1 MLRQDSWHLRQSLA
15 RVASHNCLL
24 KDYTVED
31 TMLKG
36 KNMYLINQSKS
47 VRKVVGLVS
56 MAAFVFLLQGCE
68 TQVDSPEKAA
78 QKINDLVSKTVVPT
92 FRENQVRANIQL
104 TQTNLLSMLPDLREY
119 PISLNARDDS
129 RTEAVEIFTSSEK
142 AGTGRDGFYLELAEA
157 FNRQRNT
164 ISNGKQAR
172 IAIRK
177 IASGLG
183 AQFMLARRYTPDAY
197 SPSNSLW
204 AKLLDANGIRLETI
218 AEVTAPN
225 TAGIIVKKSKKD
237 IITTDSNLDIAKL
250 LTSVSDGSFAMGYT
264 NPYQS
269 STGLNF
275 LLTVLNSFA
284 EGDESQMLSPDVAS
298 AFEAF
303 QAGVPFVAQNT
314 LQMRDAAQ
322 GSGVLDALVME
333 HQSWVNVTGMN
344 DYEFIP
350 FGVRHDSPL
359 YATPEA
365 DPHEREVLKL
375 FAQFIQSQQS
385 AVANFGF
392 GRQSN
397 YANAYQ
403 INDSSIIGQA
413 QKVWKLKKSG
423 GRPIAAVFVADVS
436 GSMEGARIKNLK
448 QAMIESSDLI
458 NSTNSIGL
466 VTYSEQVNVDLS
478 IRPFNVQQKALFN
491 GAVGRLRTGGKTAT
505 NDAVLVAANL
515 LLEYGK
521 TNPDHKKVIFLLS
534 DGETNR
540 GVDFMDVEKALEWS
554 GIPIHSI
561 AYELKSDHLKAL
573 AGLAEG
579 AYIESSADSAS
590 YRIGNLLN
598 SEM

>member
-1 MLRQDSWHLRQSLA
+1 MYPAIRSRFIRNVITLISIPTF
-15 RVASHNCLL
+15 LL
-24 KDYTVED
+24 
-31 TMLKG
+31 M
-36 KNMYLINQSKS
+36 
-47 VRKVVGLVS
+47 
-56 MAAFVFLLQGCE
+56 LQGCE

-78 QKINDLVSKTVVPT
+78 EKISDLVTNTVAPT
-92 FRENQVRANIQL
+92 YRENQVRANIQL

-142 AGTGRDGFYLELAEA
+142 AGSGRDGFYLELADA

-164 ISNGKQAR
+164 IANGKQAR
-172 IAIRK
+172 VAIRK

-204 AKLLDANGIRLETI
+204 AKLLDANGVRLETI
-218 AEVTAPN
+218 ADVTAPN
-225 TAGIIVKKSKKD
+225 TAGIIVKKSKKEL
-237 IITTDSNLDIAKL
+237 ITTDGKLDIAKL
-250 LTSVSDGSFAMGYT
+250 LTNVSDGSFSMGYT

-284 EGDESQMLSPDVAS
+284 EGDETQMLSPDVAS

-365 DPHEREVLKL
+365 DPDEREVLKL
-375 FAQFIQSQQS
+375 FAKFIESQQS
-385 AVANFGF
+385 AVSNFGF

-397 YANAYQ
+397 YSNAYQ

-436 GSMEGARIKNLK
+436 GSMEGTRIKNLK
-448 QAMIESSDLI
+448 RAMIESSDLI
-458 NSTNSIGL
+458 NSSNSIGL
-466 VTYSEQVNVDLS
+466 VTYSEQVNVDLL
-478 IRPFNVQQKALFN
+478 IRPFSVQQKALFN

-505 NDAVLVAANL
+505 NNAVLVAAEL

-540 GVDFMDVEKALEWS
+540 GVDFTEVEKALEWS

>member
-1 MLRQDSWHLRQSLA
+1 MWS
-15 RVASHNCLL
+15 
-24 KDYTVED
+24 
-31 TMLKG
+31 
-36 KNMYLINQSKS
+36 
-47 VRKVVGLVS
+47 
-56 MAAFVFLLQGCE
+56 
-68 TQVDSPEKAA
+68 
-78 QKINDLVSKTVVPT
+78 
-92 FRENQVRANIQL
+92 
-104 TQTNLLSMLPDLREY
+104 
-119 PISLNARDDS
+119 
-129 RTEAVEIFTSSEK
+129 
-142 AGTGRDGFYLELAEA
+142 
-157 FNRQRNT
+157 
-164 ISNGKQAR
+164 
-172 IAIRK
+172 
-177 IASGLG
+177 
-183 AQFMLARRYTPDAY
+183 
-197 SPSNSLW
+197 
-204 AKLLDANGIRLETI
+204 KLLDANGIRLETI

-225 TAGIIVKKSKKD
+225 TAGIVVKKSKKD
-237 IITTDSNLDIAKL
+237 LITTDGQLDIAKL
-250 LTSVSDGSFAMGYT
+250 LTSVSDGSFSMGYT

-275 LLTVLNSFA
+275 LLLVLNSFA
-284 EGDESQMLSPDVAS
+284 EGDETQMLSPDVAS

-365 DPHEREVLKL
+365 DPDEREVLKL
-375 FAQFIQSQQS
+375 FAKFVQAQQS
-385 AVANFGF
+385 AVKNFGF
-392 GRQSN
+392 GRQPD
-397 YANAYQ
+397 YENAYQ
-403 INDSSIIGQA
+403 ITDSSIIGQA
-413 QKVWKLKKSG
+413 QKVWKQKKSG

-436 GSMEGARIKNLK
+436 GSMEGTRIKNLK
-448 QAMIESSDLI
+448 RAMIESSDLI
-458 NSTNSIGL
+458 SSTNSIGL
-466 VTYSEQVNVDLS
+466 VTYSEQVNVDLA

-505 NDAVLVAANL
+505 NDAVLVAAAQ
-515 LLEYGK
+515 LLEYAK

-540 GVDFMDVEKALEWS
+540 GVDFTEVEKALEWS

-579 AYIESSADSAS
+579 AYIESSAGSAS

>member
-1 MLRQDSWHLRQSLA
+1 
-15 RVASHNCLL
+15 
-24 KDYTVED
+24 
-31 TMLKG
+31 
-36 KNMYLINQSKS
+36 MYLTIRSCFMRNIIALISIPA
-47 VRKVVGLVS
+47 LLI
-56 MAAFVFLLQGCE
+56 MLQGCE
-68 TQVDSPEKAA
+68 TQIDSPEKAA
-78 QKINDLVSKTVVPT
+78 KKINDLVSNTVAPT
-92 FRENQVRANIQL
+92 YRENQVRANIQL

-142 AGTGRDGFYLELAEA
+142 AGSGRDGFYLELADA

-164 ISNGKQAR
+164 IANGKQAR
-172 IAIRK
+172 VAIRK

-183 AQFMLARRYTPDAY
+183 AQFMLAKRYTPDAF

-204 AKLLDANGIRLETI
+204 AKLLDANGVRLETI
-218 AEVTAPN
+218 ADVTAPN

-237 IITTDSNLDIAKL
+237 LITTDGKLDFAKL
-250 LTSVSDGSFAMGYT
+250 LTNVSDGSFSMGYT

-284 EGDESQMLSPDVAS
+284 EGDETQMLSPDVAS

-365 DPHEREVLKL
+365 DPDEREVLRL
-375 FAQFIQSQQS
+375 FAKFIESQQS
-385 AVANFGF
+385 AVSNFGF
-392 GRQSN
+392 GRQAN
-397 YANAYQ
+397 YSNAYQ
-403 INDSSIIGQA
+403 INDSSIVGQA
-413 QKVWKLKKSG
+413 QKIWKLKKSG

-436 GSMEGARIKNLK
+436 GSMEGTRIKNLK
-448 QAMIESSDLI
+448 RAMIESSDLI
-458 NSTNSIGL
+458 NSNNSIGL
-466 VTYSEQVNVDLS
+466 VTYSEQVNVDLL

-505 NDAVLVAANL
+505 NNAVLVAAEL

-521 TNPDHKKVIFLLS
+521 TNPDHRKVIFLLS

-540 GVDFMDVEKALEWS
+540 GVDFTDVEKALEWS

-573 AGLAEG
+573 ASLAEG

>member
-1 MLRQDSWHLRQSLA
+1 MKCSIENSVIWCGRLIATL
-15 RVASHNCLL
+15 
-24 KDYTVED
+24 TV
-31 TMLKG
+31 
-36 KNMYLINQSKS
+36 S
-47 VRKVVGLVS
+47 
-56 MAAFVFLLQGCE
+56 ALLQGCE
-68 TQVDSPEKAA
+68 TKIDSPEKAA
-78 QKINDLVSKTVVPT
+78 AKINDLVSNTVAPT
-92 FRENQVRANIQL
+92 YRENQVRANIQL

-119 PISLNARDDS
+119 PVSLNARDDS
-129 RTEAVEIFTSSEK
+129 RVEVAEIFTSSEK
-142 AGTGRDGFYLELAEA
+142 AGQGRDGFYLELAEA

-197 SPSNSLW
+197 SPSNFLW

-237 IITTDSNLDIAKL
+237 LITSNGKLDIAKL
-250 LTSVSDGSFAMGYT
+250 LTNVSDGSFAMGYT

-284 EGDESQMLSPDVAS
+284 EGDETQMLSPDVAS

-365 DPHEREVLKL
+365 DANEREVLTL
-375 FAQFIQSQQS
+375 FAKFIQSQQS
-385 AVANFGF
+385 TVANFGF
-392 GRQSN
+392 GRQQN
-397 YANAYQ
+397 YNNAYQ
-403 INDSSIIGQA
+403 LSDSSIIGQA
-413 QKVWKLKKSG
+413 QKVWKQKKSG
-423 GRPIAAVFVADVS
+423 GRPIAAVFVADIS
-436 GSMEGARIKNLK
+436 GSMEGTRIKNLK
-448 QAMIESSDLI
+448 RAMIESSDLI
-458 NSTNSIGL
+458 SSTNSIGL
-466 VTYSEQVNVDLS
+466 VTYSEQVNVDLM

-505 NDAVLVAANL
+505 NNAVLVAAEL

-521 TNPDHKKVIFLLS
+521 TNSEHKKVIFLLS

-540 GVDFMDVEKALEWS
+540 GVDFTEVEAALEWS

-579 AYIESSADSAS
+579 AYIESSAGSAS

>member
-1 MLRQDSWHLRQSLA
+1 MYQFQS
-15 RVASHNCLL
+15 RSIRSVTGVIGIVALL
-24 KDYTVED
+24 
-31 TMLKG
+31 G
-36 KNMYLINQSKS
+36 
-47 VRKVVGLVS
+47 
-56 MAAFVFLLQGCE
+56 ALQGCDNKI
-68 TQVDSPEKAA
+68 DSPEKAA
-78 QKINDLVSKTVVPT
+78 TKISELVENKVQPT

-119 PISLNARDDS
+119 PISLDARDDS
-129 RTEAVEIFTSSEK
+129 QTEAVEIFTSSEK
-142 AGTGRDGFYLELAEA
+142 AGRGRDGFYLELAEA

-172 IAIRK
+172 ITIRK

-197 SPSNSLW
+197 SPSNTLW
-204 AKLLDANGIRLETI
+204 SKLLDANGIRLDTI
-218 AEVTAPN
+218 AEATAPN
-225 TAGIIVKKSKKD
+225 TAGIIVKKSKKEL
-237 IITTDSNLDIAKL
+237 ITTDGKLDIAKL
-250 LTSVSDGSFAMGYT
+250 LTNVSDGSFAMGYT

-275 LLTVLNSFA
+275 LLTILNSFA
-284 EGDESQMLSPDVAS
+284 EGDETQMLSPDVAS

-333 HQSWVNVTGMN
+333 HQSWVNVTGMD
-344 DYEFIP
+344 DYEFIA

-365 DPHEREVLKL
+365 DPAEREVLKL
-375 FAQFIQSQQS
+375 FAKFIESQQS

-392 GRQSN
+392 GRQPS
-397 YANAYQ
+397 YKDAYQ
-403 INDSSIIGQA
+403 LSDSSIIGQA
-413 QKVWKLKKSG
+413 QKVWKQKKSG
-423 GRPIAAVFVADVS
+423 GRPVAAVFVADVS
-436 GSMEGARIKNLK
+436 GSMEGVRIKNLK
-448 QAMIESSDLI
+448 RAMIESSDLI
-458 NSTNSIGL
+458 SSTNSIGL
-466 VTYSEQVNVDLS
+466 VTYSEGVNVDLS
-478 IRPFNVQQKALFN
+478 IRPFDVQQKALFN

-505 NDAVLVAANL
+505 NDAVLVAAQQ
-515 LLEYGK
+515 LLEFGK
-521 TNPDHKKVIFLLS
+521 ANPDHKKVIFLLS

-540 GVDFMDVEKALEWS
+540 GLEFTEVSNALEWS

-561 AYELKSDHLKAL
+561 AYELKSDHLKSL

>member
-1 MLRQDSWHLRQSLA
+1 MF
-15 RVASHNCLL
+15 
-24 KDYTVED
+24 
-31 TMLKG
+31 KG
-36 KNMYLINQSKS
+36 KSMYLTNRYRF
-47 VRKVVGLVS
+47 VRKITGLVS
-56 MAAFVFLLQGCE
+56 VTAVLLMLQGCE
-68 TQVDSPEKAA
+68 TQIDSPEKAA
-78 QKINDLVSKTVVPT
+78 EKISDLVSNTVGPT

-119 PISLNARDDS
+119 PISLSARDDS

-142 AGTGRDGFYLELAEA
+142 AGSGRDGFYLELADA

-164 ISNGKQAR
+164 ITNGKQAR

-183 AQFMLARRYTPDAY
+183 AQFMLARRYTPDAF

-204 AKLLDANGIRLETI
+204 GKLLEANGVNLTTI
-218 AEVTAPN
+218 SEVTAPN

-237 IITTDSNLDIAKL
+237 IITTDGKLDIAKL

-284 EGDESQMLSPDVAS
+284 EGDETQMLSPDVSS

-365 DPHEREVLKL
+365 DPDEREVLKL
-375 FAQFIQSQQS
+375 FAEFIQSQQS

-392 GRQSN
+392 GRQSG
-397 YANAYQ
+397 YSNAYQ

-448 QAMIESSDLI
+448 RAMIESSDLI

-466 VTYSEQVNVDLS
+466 VTYSEQVNVDLA

-505 NDAVLVAANL
+505 NNAVLVAADL

-540 GVDFMDVEKALEWS
+540 GVDFTEVEKALEWS

>member
-1 MLRQDSWHLRQSLA
+1 
-15 RVASHNCLL
+15 
-24 KDYTVED
+24 
-31 TMLKG
+31 
-36 KNMYLINQSKS
+36 MYLTIRYRFIRNITTLISIPAL
-47 VRKVVGLVS
+47 VV
-56 MAAFVFLLQGCE
+56 MLQGCE
-68 TQVDSPEKAA
+68 TQIDSPDKAA
-78 QKINDLVSKTVVPT
+78 QKINDLVTNTVEPT
-92 FRENQVRANIQL
+92 YRENQVRANIQL

-142 AGTGRDGFYLELAEA
+142 AGSGRDGFYLELADA

-164 ISNGKQAR
+164 IENGKQAR
-172 IAIRK
+172 VAIRK

-204 AKLLDANGIRLETI
+204 AKLLEANGVQLETI
-218 AEVTAPN
+218 ADVTAPN
-225 TAGIIVKKSKKD
+225 TAGIIVKKSKKEL
-237 IITTDSNLDIAKL
+237 ITTDGKLDIAKL
-250 LTSVSDGSFAMGYT
+250 LTNVSDGSFSMGYT

-284 EGDESQMLSPDVAS
+284 EGDETQMLSPDVAS

-365 DPHEREVLKL
+365 DPDEREVLKL
-375 FAQFIQSQQS
+375 FAKFIGSQQS
-385 AVANFGF
+385 AVSNFGF

-397 YANAYQ
+397 YSNAYE

-448 QAMIESSDLI
+448 RAMIESSDLI

-466 VTYSEQVNVDLS
+466 VTYSEQVNVDLL

-505 NDAVLVAANL
+505 NNAVLVAAEL

-540 GVDFMDVEKALEWS
+540 GVEFTEVEKALEWS